1 MDEIILF
8 LSIVIT
14 GLSALLFVVSAASYI
29 RLKAGKL
36 LIINLAFLAFII
48 KGFLTIFEYITQSR
62 IGLILDLII
71 IILLYFAVAKK

>member
-14 GLSALLFVVSAASYI
+14 GLSALLFVVSAASFY
-29 RLKAGKL
+29 RLRATKL

-48 KGFLTIFEYITQSR
+48 KGFLQIFEFITQTR
-62 IGLILDLII
+62 IGLILDLVV
-71 IILLYFAVAKK
+71 IILLYFAVVKK